1 MNYILYFYLLI
12 IVISYTLN
20 PYFKKNICKN
30 IPNFTYILMNHI
42 AISILLVLYLSY
54 LLMNNKLNI
63 GSIETLS
70 YKQYLLLLGG
80 AITSILGT
88 LMLINLV
95 RMDDVSYII
104 PHIQSFVILTVLV
117 FGVLFFKEKITLNKL
132 LGVLMITLGLY
143 FINKKQ

>member
-1 MNYILYFYLLI
+1 MNYILYFYLLL

-42 AISILLVLYLSY
+42 TISILLLLYSTY
-54 LLMNNKLNI
+54 LLMNNKFNMGNI
-63 GSIETLS
+63 KSLS

-80 AITSILGT
+80 GITSLLGS

-95 RMDDVSYII
+95 RMGDVSYIV
-104 PHIQSFVILTVLV
+104 PHIQSFVMLTVLI
-117 FGVLFFKEKITLNKL
+117 FGVLFFKEKLTLNKL

>member
-20 PYFKKNICKN
+20 PYFKKSICKN

-42 AISILLVLYLSY
+42 AISILLLFYLSY

-63 GSIETLS
+63 GNIDNLS

-104 PHIQSFVILTVLV
+104 PHIQSFVILTVLF
-117 FGVLFFKEKITLNKL
+117 FGILFFKEKITLNKL